1 MNSSSWFFLC
11 NNVHCITHALPWT
24 HLNSPRSPFCV
35 CWPILF
41 VPLLLAHFLW
51 DFSCWKI
58 RKFIDFM
65 AFTHFI
71 AFNKWPSLCQST
83 LRWATHLLLRYLVW
97 FVDLLPVAQILP
109 FLYFWLFWYT
119 LFLYD
124 SLLQSIAPSSWVRTS
139 SSVSIFKWNMIC
151 YLLFHPSQSGHGDVR
166 LCALGRF
173 VYTVFVW
180 RIQGWTCTVFVNVDF
195 VINLKWPISSVL
207 CLCVWCTLLFGSCP
221 VYFNLC
227 RCAFGVDHWID

>member
-109 FLYFWLFWYT
+109 FLYFWLFWCTPFYT
-119 LFLYD
+119 ILFSNLLPPLHEYEPLLLCLFLNGT
-124 SLLQSIAPSSWVRTS
+124 WFV
-139 SSVSIFKWNMIC
+139 IC
-151 YLLFHPSQSGHGDVR
+151 YSIR
-166 LCALGRF
+166 LRVGMAMYGCVL
-173 VYTVFVW
+173 W
-180 RIQGWTCTVFVNVDF
+180 D
-195 VINLKWPISSVL
+195 VL
-207 CLCVWCTLLFGSCP
+207 CIRCLYGVFKVEPALCSWM
-221 VYFNLC
+221 
-227 RCAFGVDHWID
+227 WILW